1 MKRLPTLIV
10 SALAALALN
19 ATPAVAH
26 SLSEDTDSLPSMTG
40 QPAGQVIMADHRGQ
54 GRVIE
59 AFGDIDHADHVVVLV
74 PGVGWNAA
82 ALLDESEAT
91 RRHPAVQARGILAEA
106 RKLDPHSRTAVV
118 VWLDYDA
125 PSTVDLD
132 AAESTR
138 AIQGAPRLAAFVNM
152 EAKRADVSVVCHS
165 YGAVVC
171 AHAASRMNARD
182 IVAVGAPGMD
192 VSTVGQLHSRGRVW
206 AGTAPDDP
214 ISMVPHTTI
223 GDLGH
228 GADPTDPGFGA
239 RHLPTGTSHGHNG
252 YFTPGTL
259 SLVNIARIAL
269 GRFDLVGDR

>member
-26 SLSEDTDSLPSMTG
+26 SLSEDTDALPTMTG
-40 QPAGQVIMADHRGQ
+40 QPAGQVLMASRQ
-54 GRVIE
+54 GNGHVIE
-59 AFGDIDHADHVVVLV
+59 AFGDLAHADHIVVLV

-82 ALLDESEAT
+82 TLLDESEAT

-106 RKLDPHSRTAVV
+106 TKLDPHTRTAVV

-138 AIQGAPRLAAFVNM
+138 AIKGAPRLAAFVNGK
-152 EAKRADVSVVCHS
+152 ARHADVSVVCHS

-171 AHAASRMNARD
+171 AHAAPIMNARD
-182 IVAVGAPGMD
+182 IVAVGSPGMD
-192 VSTVGQLHSRGRVW
+192 VSTVGQLHARGRVW

-223 GDLGH
+223 GGLGH

-239 RHLPTGTSHGHNG
+239 RRLPTGTSQGHNG

-259 SLVNIARIAL
+259 SLLNITRIAL
-269 GRFDLVGDR
+269 GLVDEVGDR

>member
-10 SALAALALN
+10 SALAVLALN

-26 SLSEDTDSLPSMTG
+26 SLSEDVDSLPAMTG
-40 QPAGQVIMADHRGQ
+40 APRGDVLLNDKK
-54 GRVIE
+54 GHVVE
-59 AFGDIDHADHVVVLV
+59 AFGDLAHAQHVVVLV
-74 PGVGWNAA
+74 PGVGWNGAT
-82 ALLDESEAT
+82 LLDESQAT

-106 RKLDPHSRTAVV
+106 KAMDPHTRTAVV

-125 PSTVDLD
+125 PTTVDLD
-132 AAESTR
+132 AAESAR
-138 AIQGAPRLAAFVNM
+138 AIQGAPRLSSYVNHLS
-152 EAKRADVSVVCHS
+152 RLADVSVVCHS

-171 AHAASRMNARD
+171 AHAASTMKARD

-192 VSTVGQLHSRGRVW
+192 VSTVGQLHAKPRIW

-239 RHLPTGTSHGHNG
+239 RRLPTGTAHGHNG
-252 YFTPGTL
+252 YFSPDTL
-259 SLVNIARIAL
+259 SLLNITRIVL
-269 GRFDLVGDR
+269 GRIDEVSDKRS

>member
-10 SALAALALN
+10 AAMAALALN

-26 SLSEDTDSLPSMTG
+26 SLSEDVDTLPSMTG
-40 QPAGQVIMADHRGQ
+40 APQGQVLMNDRKGH
-54 GRVIE
+54 VIE
-59 AFGDIDHADHVVVLV
+59 AFGDVAHADHVVVLV
-74 PGVGWNAA
+74 PGVGWNGTN
-82 ALLDESEAT
+82 LIDESEAT
-91 RRHPAVQARGILAEA
+91 RRHPAVQARGVLAEA
-106 RKLDPHSRTAVV
+106 RAMDPHARTAVI

-132 AAESTR
+132 AAESSR
-138 AIQGAPRLAAFVNM
+138 AVKGAPRLAGFVNRL
-152 EAKRADVSVVCHS
+152 AGTADVSVVCHS

-171 AHAASRMNARD
+171 AHAAPTMQARD

-192 VSTVGQLHSRGRVW
+192 VSTVGQLHASARVW

-223 GDLGH
+223 GHLGH

-239 RHLPTGTSHGHNG
+239 RRLPTGTAHGHNG
-252 YFTPGTL
+252 YFSPDTL
-259 SLVNIARIAL
+259 SLINITRIAL
-269 GRFDLVGDR
+269 GRVDEVSDKRG

>member
-10 SALAALALN
+10 SALAVLALN

-26 SLSEDTDSLPSMTG
+26 SLSEDGDTLPAMTG
-40 QPAGQVIMADHRGQ
+40 APHGEVLLNDRKGHA
-54 GRVIE
+54 IE
-59 AFGDIDHADHVVVLV
+59 SFGDLAHADRVVVLV
-74 PGVGWNAA
+74 PGVGWNGAN
-82 ALLDESEAT
+82 LLDQSQET

-106 RKLDPHSRTAVV
+106 HAMDPHARVAVV

-125 PSTVDLD
+125 PTTVDLD

-138 AIQGAPRLAAFVNM
+138 AIKGAPKLAAYVNGLSAM
-152 EAKRADVSVVCHS
+152 ADVSVVCHS

-171 AHAASRMNARD
+171 AHAAPTMRARD

-192 VSTVGQLHSRGRVW
+192 VSTVGQLHARARVW

-214 ISMVPHTTI
+214 IAMVPHTTI

-239 RHLPTGTSHGHNG
+239 RHLPTGTAHGHNG
-252 YFTPGTL
+252 YFSPDTL
-259 SLVNIARIAL
+259 SLLNITRIAL
-269 GRFDLVGDR
+269 GRIDEVGNTIG